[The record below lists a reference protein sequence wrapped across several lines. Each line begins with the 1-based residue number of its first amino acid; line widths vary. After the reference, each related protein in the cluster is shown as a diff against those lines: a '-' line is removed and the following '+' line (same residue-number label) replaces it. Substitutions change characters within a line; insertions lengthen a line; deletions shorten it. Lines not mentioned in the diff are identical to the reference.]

1 MAAKKN
7 PAGDRRGCV
16 PSFVFF
22 VRFGVLFAL
31 RAARPARDDTPVVMV
46 MHVMDEAS
54 HDCPKG

>member
-16 PSFVFF
+16 PSFVFL

-31 RAARPARDDTPVVMV
+31 RAARPARDVAQVVMV

-54 HDCPKG
+54 HDWPKG